1 MPIESPLWAQSD
13 SKISVEKLLNLTISN
28 NILHID
34 AENIRP
40 RCANIADIELDDHS
54 KSPLLRVMPKLM
66 RRGTGLI
73 FKCERNAA
81 KLAALIVSNFATSK
95 V

>member
-1 MPIESPLWAQSD
+1 
-13 SKISVEKLLNLTISN
+13 VEKLLNLTISN

-66 RRGTGLI
+66 RRGTALI

-81 KLAALIVSNFATSK
+81 KFAAITVSDFATSK